1 MPKTYRNDNT
11 FELVIGSHTVRPG
24 AEVELDGYTG
34 DLLTPVAEDADPVLV
49 PSTEYV
55 EEAEA
60 KPKRGKKAVTEPG
73 AE

>member
-1 MPKTYRNDNT
+1 MLKTYRNANT

-34 DLLTPVAEDADPVLV
+34 DLLTPVTEDADPVSE

-55 EEAEA
+55 EAAEV
-60 KPKRGKKAVTEPG
+60 KSKRGKKPASEPE